1 MTTTDPKHII
11 SISER
16 QLIKM
21 KKQAM
26 KQVFKDTL
34 PVLTGYLFLGAG
46 FGILLRETGYGIGWA
61 FFMSLFMFAGSG
73 QYLAVSL
80 LAGQAHLIST
90 AIATLLVN
98 ARHLFYGISLVD
110 DYKNAGPRKN
120 YMIFGLTDETY
131 SLVTQNQPP
140 EGMSRHAYC
149 FWVTLCDHIYWICG
163 CVLGN
168 VLGATLPISFEGVE
182 FVLTALFVTMFVEQW
197 LSNTNHR
204 PAVIGVMSTILCL
217 LIFGKEIFL
226 IPSMTL
232 IALLLVISRKTARRD
247 ACA

>member
-1 MTTTDPKHII
+1 
-11 SISER
+11 
-16 QLIKM
+16 M
-21 KKQAM
+21 KKQGL
-26 KQVFKDTL
+26 KRVFLDTV

-46 FGILLRETGYGIGWA
+46 FGILLSETGYGIGWA

-80 LAGQAHLIST
+80 LASQASLIST

-110 DYKNAGPRKN
+110 AYKDAGKKKF

-140 EGMSRHAYC
+140 EGMSRHLYC
-149 FWVTLCDHIYWICG
+149 FLVTLFDHIYWICG

-168 VLGATLPISFEGVE
+168 VMGATLPISFEGVE

-197 LSNTNHR
+197 LSSKNHL
-204 PAVIGVMSTILCL
+204 PALIGVMSTILCL
-217 LIFGKEIFL
+217 LIFGKDIFL
-226 IPSMTL
+226 IPSMVL
-232 IALLLVISRKTARRD
+232 IALLLTISRKTARR
-247 ACA
+247 AVGA